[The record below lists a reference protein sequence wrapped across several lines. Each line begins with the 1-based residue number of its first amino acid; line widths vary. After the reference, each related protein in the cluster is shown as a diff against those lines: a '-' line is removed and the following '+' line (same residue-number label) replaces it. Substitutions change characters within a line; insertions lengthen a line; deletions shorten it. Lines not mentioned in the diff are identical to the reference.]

1 MRGVGGAIGLR
12 DYFGPPQRSNESLS
26 QEALRKMEQQM
37 EERFNQRMG
46 IMEQRFM
53 EQLQQQQQIQRTL
66 EEKLQSMQQQNMEL
80 PTQAPTGQRVST
92 KGSCSGVDHTDYTS
106 QYELL
111 VDEDPPRV
119 VAIGRQLQGGETIHG
134 VPLLPHHVRVMIDE
148 VRDPHAQVPVP
159 TSEIQFVGEALG
171 TFIAWPKALIMPY
184 FSPPKVL

>member
-1 MRGVGGAIGLR
+1 
-12 DYFGPPQRSNESLS
+12 
-26 QEALRKMEQQM
+26 
-37 EERFNQRMG
+37 MG

-92 KGSCSGVDHTDYTS
+92 KGSCSSLGHTDYIS

-111 VDEDPPRV
+111 VYEDPPHV
-119 VAIGRQLQGGETIHG
+119 VAIGRQLQGRKTIHG
-134 VPLLPHHVRVMIDE
+134 VPLLPQYARVMIDE
-148 VRDPHAQVPVP
+148 VRDPHAQVLVP
-159 TSEIQFVGEALG
+159 TLEIQFVREVLG
-171 TFIAWPKALIMPY
+171 TFIVWPKALIMPY